1 MLRADKLI
9 GRIGRFGIGRFGRKS
24 SSAGRNGLQPS
35 LSSPRPIRI
44 SDGKNKSEVQGCALR
59 GCRYG
64 RTRER
69 THSRCTFLYKAVSRA
84 F

>member
-24 SSAGRNGLQPS
+24 SSAERNGPQPG
-35 LSSPRPIRI
+35 LSSPRPIKTA
-44 SDGKNKSEVQGCALR
+44 GVKNKSEVQGCALR

-69 THSRCTFLYKAVSRA
+69 THSRCTFLYKVVS
-84 F
+84 

>member
-9 GRIGRFGIGRFGRKS
+9 GRFGRIGRIGRKP
-24 SSAGRNGLQPS
+24 SSAGRNGPQPS
-35 LSSPRPIRI
+35 LSSPRPIKTGG
-44 SDGKNKSEVQGCALR
+44 GKNKSEAQGCALR
-59 GCRYG
+59 GYRYG

-69 THSRCTFLYKAVSRA
+69 AHSRCTFLYRAV